1 MSSILLAFPASL
13 LAVGPARCSL
23 RCLEAAGEDTV
34 TGRSVEAEAE
44 IRPGKKWG
52 ILYCLCCRVE
62 FYTVSV
68 DGGECYAC
76 NVLGHMVNVTPKKF
90 FEVNAR

>member
-44 IRPGKKWG
+44 IRPGGKVG
-52 ILYCLCCRVE
+52 NFIL
-62 FYTVSV
+62 F
-68 DGGECYAC
+68 
-76 NVLGHMVNVTPKKF
+76 VLQGVNSKLALAVLY
-90 FEVNAR
+90 N